1 MRAARLGEQRAVEFM
16 FVYRNPIL
24 ASRSSA
30 GVGIT
35 PPKVLAA
42 PKPVSSVMMSRMFGA
57 PLGGT
62 TRGGHHGLDWR
73 ALRSIVPPNGGAGA
87 GSWFPLMVVVPLGEP
102 RVPGACCAMTKM
114 GAVTVA
120 TTSAV
125 KIIAMRFLFTSP

>member
-1 MRAARLGEQRAVEFM
+1 MIAARLGEQRAVEFM
-16 FVYRNPIL
+16 FVYRRPIL

-42 PKPVSSVMMSRMFGA
+42 PKPVSSVMISRTFGA

-73 ALRSIVPPNGGAGA
+73 ALRSIVPIVAVSCFAAGVLPSRA
-87 GSWFPLMVVVPLGEP
+87 IG
-102 RVPGACCAMTKM
+102 RAH
-114 GAVTVA
+114 
-120 TTSAV
+120 
-125 KIIAMRFLFTSP
+125 